1 MVRLFLLLRED
12 SIARQR
18 NNNAILFAEIL
29 MIFNENSYTVAEGSV
44 VEVCVEP
51 AGYNERSDIQLSL
64 YPTTGST

>member
-1 MVRLFLLLRED
+1 
-12 SIARQR
+12 
-18 NNNAILFAEIL
+18 